1 MERWNDGTMK
11 QRATPQTGETG
22 PFGRGGV
29 RLRQFD
35 RETSPCQAALLLALT
50 LFVLCHFHLL

>member
-1 MERWNDGTMK
+1 MK
-11 QRATPQTGETG
+11 QRATLQKGETG

-50 LFVLCHFHLL
+50 LFVLGHFHLL